1 METLRD
7 GSSLSA
13 NERDVAP
20 EPWWDDLD
28 AAVLTCLKA
37 KGAMAPHEV
46 GRHLGMSE
54 SGATSLLCMLAM
66 AGKIRIC
73 LVEHSAVR
81 AAQAHA
87 A

>member
-1 METLRD
+1 M
-7 GSSLSA
+7 GSPVSA
-13 NERDVAP
+13 DERDALP

-28 AAVLTCLKA
+28 AAVLSCLKA
-37 KGAMAPHEV
+37 KGSMAPHEV

-54 SGATSLLCMLAM
+54 SSATSLLCLLAM

-73 LVEHSAVR
+73 LVEHAALP